1 MDGSASSKEAL
12 RWAVRQAELS
22 HAVVEAVIAWDIPLS
37 YASFSSLPPNAEAL
51 DLEGIAENI
60 LADGDQGGRGV

>member
-22 HAVVEAVIAWDIPLS
+22 YAVVEAVIVWDFPLS
-37 YASFSSLPPNAEAL
+37 YASFGSLPPNAEAL
-51 DLEGIAENI
+51 DMEGIAENI
-60 LADGDQGGRGV
+60 LADGDQGGCGA